1 LTHTRASSCA
11 KVNLFLHVTGRRPDG
26 FHELFSL
33 MTKISLADDMV
44 FTFEK
49 NSIQVTCD
57 HPGVPDD
64 ETTLAHRAA
73 TLFFSF
79 CRQNNLSVPVGG
91 VSIHIEKKIPVGGG
105 LGGGSSNAATVLTVL
120 NAQCDTP
127 FSLEQ
132 LLDMGQRLGAD
143 VPFFLFGG
151 PALVSGIG
159 EKMARIPD
167 LKPWY
172 VVLCDPGIHV
182 PTAGVF
188 RHHDFCLTSPG
199 KYTIK
204 SASNVL
210 SRGQDIDIRGYMH
223 NDLEAAAFSLY
234 PEIRSTRD
242 EMVHRLQRPVA
253 MSGSGGSLF
262 ALFSQEKNAR
272 QGYELLCRRWDGGDK
287 QIYLTALKNG

>member
-1 LTHTRASSCA
+1 MIHTRASCA

-26 FHELFSL
+26 FHDLFSL
-33 MTKISLADDMV
+33 MTRISLADDMV
-44 FTFEK
+44 FGFEK
-49 NSIQVTCD
+49 NGIQVTCD

-64 ETTLAHRAA
+64 ETNLAHRAA

-79 CRQNNLSVPVGG
+79 CRQKNISVPVAG
-91 VSIHIEKKIPVGGG
+91 VSIHIKKNIPVGGG
-105 LGGGSSNAATVLTVL
+105 LGGGSSNAATVLNVL
-120 NAQCDTP
+120 NARCDTP

-159 EKMARIPD
+159 EKLSKIPD
-167 LKPWY
+167 LKSWY
-172 VVLCDPGIHV
+172 VVLCGPKIHV

-188 RHHDFCLTSPG
+188 GHHDFCLTSSC

-210 SRGQDIDIRGYMH
+210 SKGQDIDIRRYMH

-242 EMVHRLQRPVA
+242 EMAHLLQRPVA

-272 QGYELLCRRWDGGDK
+272 QGYELLCRRWTRGDK
-287 QIYLTALKNG
+287 FIYLTALQNG